1 MQGPTCAMEA
11 SPFLRATA
19 MLPTGS
25 PIWYLQFQLVFDKR
39 FASFLL
45 NDLSLL
51 GCAVGGLYFYF
62 GKGSFLVRMIGLR
75 LLLAPLAQR
84 AVFGIHKKRGASPG
98 SAPFCW
104 VLIYSFSGNSSLPQ
118 LGQGWGCSISKS
130 SGS

>member
-45 NDLSLL
+45 NDLPLL

-62 GKGSFLVRMIGLR
+62 GKGSFLVR
-75 LLLAPLAQR
+75 
-84 AVFGIHKKRGASPG
+84 
-98 SAPFCW
+98 
-104 VLIYSFSGNSSLPQ
+104 
-118 LGQGWGCSISKS
+118 
-130 SGS
+130 